1 MMRRRAVARRGAPL
15 LRGAVVGGAAYAVTS
30 CRTGAAK
37 TAFPLPSFVTAYESM
52 NDPPEGGV
60 ATTYPVPLL
69 STPFVGTGVNASVES
84 SNWRGPGRSPTW
96 NVPPFGHPVPAGG
109 LLIHKTSDPMY
120 PGAKMFEPIIQKAL
134 ESPSFG

>member
-1 MMRRRAVARRGAPL
+1 MTTLIKNQDVRTIAGGINVSRAAGN
-15 LRGAVVGGAAYAVTS
+15 
-30 CRTGAAK
+30 
-37 TAFPLPSFVTAYESM
+37 LPQ
-52 NDPPEGGV
+52 
-60 ATTYPVPLL
+60 
-69 STPFVGTGVNASVES
+69 TPFVGTGVNASVES